1 MADLIKVALQGT
13 MPGGEVFSVNPV
25 FKLTTGAVITY
36 AEATA
41 AVAAINAL
49 TIPSA
54 ILNMI
59 TTGCAWTGARLEARS
74 VTGTLEVLAEG
85 TRTTPATGTGPS
97 EKPFQT
103 SMVLSLRTPTP
114 GGRGRG
120 RLYWPATGVGISATT
135 LRVAGANVSTYL
147 AAIKTYLAAVE
158 GAIDGVIDETVALA
172 VWSRTSAQLPL
183 VNSVSMGDIL
193 DTQRRRRDAVP
204 EGYTSLAWP

>member
-1 MADLIKVALQGT
+1 MSDLIKVSLQGT

-25 FKLTTGAVITY
+25 FKLTTGSEIRY
-36 AEATA
+36 EEATM

-59 TTGCAWTGARLEARS
+59 TTGCAWTGCRVEGRT
-74 VTGTLEVLAEG
+74 VTGELEVLAEG

-147 AAIKTYLAAVE
+147 AAIKTYLTAVE
-158 GAIDGVIDETVALA
+158 GAIDGVIDETVELA
-172 VWSRTSAQLPL
+172 VWSRTAAQLPL
-183 VNSVSMGDIL
+183 VNSMSMGDIL

-204 EGYTSLAWP
+204 EGYTSVSWP